1 MSHKLSHGWRDV
13 PIQEL
18 ASQYLAQ
25 DGLTFDFDAGR
36 ECYDYQVSI
45 GDEGNDALVGRGDRD
60 HFWGLGGNDLLN
72 GDRENDVLYG
82 DSGRRHPQR
91 GRAAL
96 TGSRAAWT
104 ETGSMAAGTLTP

>member
-36 ECYDYQVSI
+36 ERYDYQVSI

-82 DSGRRHPQR
+82 DSGADTLSGGDGADR
-91 GRAAL
+91 L
-96 TGSRAAWT
+96 TGGMDGDRLL
-104 ETGSMAAGTLTP
+104 AAGTLTP